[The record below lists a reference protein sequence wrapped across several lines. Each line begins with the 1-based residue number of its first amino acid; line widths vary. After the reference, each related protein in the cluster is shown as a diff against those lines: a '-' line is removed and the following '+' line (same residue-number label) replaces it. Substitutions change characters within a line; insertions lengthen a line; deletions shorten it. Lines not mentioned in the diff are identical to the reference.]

1 MTTILPYS
9 FTPIHLPPY
18 SFGKLLEGNPFTVS
32 VARAHLFA
40 VTEALGS
47 GAAVTFAHG
56 ALQCQ
61 ARVTAVSNHTGLP
74 LSITVI
80 RTSKP
85 ETIEES
91 PVYYKI
97 KGTGDRRTVHDH
109 AGVLIGRLVKHEKE
123 VINTTAHYRNGHPV
137 SATISKGVD
146 VWWRAHDADGN
157 RLGRVPRDLHGEPMG
172 AWKGASHTTL
182 KAWRDPQAWEGLV
195 TTGARADAE
204 VAHGGT

>member
-1 MTTILPYS
+1 MIS
-9 FTPIHLPPY
+9 IHLPPY
-18 SFGKLLEGNPFTVS
+18 SFGKLLEGNPVTVS

-47 GAAVTFAHG
+47 GATVTFECGDRSAPHRM
-56 ALQCQ
+56 QTCQ
-61 ARVTAVSNHTGLP
+61 ARVTAVSTRGP
-74 LSITVI
+74 ALSVTVI
-80 RTSKP
+80 CTSKP
-85 ETIEES
+85 ETSEEA

-97 KGTGDRRTVHDH
+97 KGKGDRRTVHEH
-109 AGVLIGRLVKHEKE
+109 TGVLIGRLVKHERE
-123 VINTTAHYRNGHPV
+123 VINTTQHFRNGRPV